1 MVSALKPNYDGP
13 LSRFALKSNLRC
25 YIKGMMVGNGAN
37 CIRIIPNSACKFM
50 AYEYLEGGV
59 LGRAFQWFPFQLNLS
74 CSVPETTI

>member
-1 MVSALKPNYDGP
+1 
-13 LSRFALKSNLRC
+13 
-25 YIKGMMVGNGAN
+25 MVGNGAN